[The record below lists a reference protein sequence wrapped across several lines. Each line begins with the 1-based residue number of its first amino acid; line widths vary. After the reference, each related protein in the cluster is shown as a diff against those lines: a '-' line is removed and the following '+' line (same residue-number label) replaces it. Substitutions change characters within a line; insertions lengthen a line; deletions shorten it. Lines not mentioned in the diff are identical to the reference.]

1 MHKIIKVIIVD
12 DHQIFLT
19 GLQMI
24 LDSIPDVKVVASAQ
38 NGKQILPILKKQEA
52 DIIFMDIKM
61 PDING
66 VQLTRM
72 IKEKF
77 PDVLIIALS
86 MFSEIEYF
94 NSMMDA
100 GADGFLL
107 KNTREKELEKAIKEV
122 MAGGTY
128 VSKEFISILNRT
140 PLNKQHKSRICI
152 SKREKA
158 VLELICLGLTNHE
171 IAKKLNI
178 STYTVDGHRR
188 NLIIKTGVK
197 NTPSLVMFAVQ
208 NELIT
213 L

>member
-1 MHKIIKVIIVD
+1 MHRIIRVIIVD
-12 DHQIFLT
+12 DHQIFLA

-38 NGKQILPILKKQEA
+38 NGSQALSILKKQKA

-77 PDVLIIALS
+77 PDILIIGLS

-100 GADGFLL
+100 GADGYLL
-107 KNTREKELEKAIKEV
+107 KNTQEEELEKAIKEV

-128 VSKEFISILNRT
+128 MSKEFINVQNRMKS
-140 PLNKQHKSRICI
+140 NKQHKLRFCI

-158 VLELICLGLTNHE
+158 VLELICLGLTNNE

>member
-1 MHKIIKVIIVD
+1 MHNIIKVVIVD
-12 DHQIFLT
+12 DHQIFLA

-38 NGKQILPILKKQEA
+38 NGNQVLSILKKQKA

-66 VQLTRM
+66 VQLTRI
-72 IKEKF
+72 IKERF
-77 PDVLIIALS
+77 PDTLIIGLS

-100 GADGFLL
+100 GADGYIL
-107 KNTREKELEKAIKEV
+107 KNTQEEELEKAIKEV

-128 VSKEFISILNRT
+128 ISKEFINVQNRMKS
-140 PLNKQHKSRICI
+140 NKQHKPRFCI

-158 VLELICLGLTNHE
+158 VLELICLGLTNNE